1 MSGQLVK
8 LEARC
13 VIVRM
18 GGKTVFFETDIADM
32 DLFGRML
39 RYLMHAMDHWDMA
52 EDGEWVVDDIRVLP
66 ETAAEASWPLA
77 GGSGE
82 P

>member
-8 LEARC
+8 LKGRC

-18 GGKTVFFETDIADM
+18 SGKAVFFETDIADM

-39 RYLMHAMDHWDMA
+39 QYLMHAMEHWDMA
-52 EDGEWVVDDIRVLP
+52 EDEEWVIDDIRVLP
-66 ETAAEASWPLA
+66 ETAAKASGALPA
-77 GGSGE
+77 GSGK